1 MSFQQF
7 TIIGNLGRDPTM
19 RYTPTG
25 KPVTS
30 FSVASNRKYTA
41 SNGETVT
48 EVLWVNVS
56 AWGAAAEACNQYIK
70 KGSQVFVQGR
80 LVPDKNTGRPRIW
93 TGQDG
98 TAGATFEVNA
108 QTVRF
113 LGGKANGQ
121 EYTSEEPSADDVPP
135 EDDIPF

>member
-56 AWGAAAEACNQYIK
+56 AWGAAAEACNQYLK
-70 KGSQVFVQGR
+70 KGS
-80 LVPDKNTGRPRIW
+80 
-93 TGQDG
+93 
-98 TAGATFEVNA
+98 
-108 QTVRF
+108 
-113 LGGKANGQ
+113 
-121 EYTSEEPSADDVPP
+121 
-135 EDDIPF
+135 